1 MKGKNKASVTKKLL
15 GERVEDK
22 PKNQTEVTKAL
33 LMADNRRKPKS
44 IKSKGRYGMRDKK
57 RLEK

>member
-1 MKGKNKASVTKKLL
+1 MKGKNKGTVTKKLL
-15 GERVEDK
+15 GERVENK
-22 PKNQTEVTKAL
+22 PKNGKEITKAL

-57 RLEK
+57 RLDK